1 MLWSLGIVFF
11 QSSYVE
17 RYEQLQ
23 EEIKTNDREME
34 IEDGKSMVALFSSV
48 SFLSNTTQYWLKA
61 RKKLPCRL
69 MFL

>member
-1 MLWSLGIVFF
+1 MLWSLGIVVF

-48 SFLSNTTQYWLKA
+48 
-61 RKKLPCRL
+61 
-69 MFL
+69 

>member
-48 SFLSNTTQYWLKA
+48 SFLSNTTQY
-61 RKKLPCRL
+61 
-69 MFL
+69 